1 MRACYRIDE
10 AYAVLYRIPN
20 WDGDH
25 STGERWRSGADRVSG
40 CVSNHVERARAMNA
54 DYRCPDCSALFDATE
69 RIVADPRR
77 GRLDDRGPEQPE
89 A

>member
-1 MRACYRIDE
+1 MPCYTVFRIGMGTTLRGNDSVPE
-10 AYAVLYRIPN
+10 PTVCPVY
-20 WDGDH
+20 
-25 STGERWRSGADRVSG
+25 
-40 CVSNHVERARAMNA
+40 VSNHVERARAMNA

>member
-1 MRACYRIDE
+1 
-10 AYAVLYRIPN
+10 
-20 WDGDH
+20 
-25 STGERWRSGADRVSG
+25 
-40 CVSNHVERARAMNA
+40 MNA
-54 DYRCPDCSALFDATE
+54 DYRCPDCSALFDATG

>member
-1 MRACYRIDE
+1 MPCYTVFRIGMGTTP
-10 AYAVLYRIPN
+10 RGN
-20 WDGDH
+20 DGVPEP
-25 STGERWRSGADRVSG
+25 TVCPV

-54 DYRCPDCSALFDATE
+54 DYRCPDCSALFDANG

-89 A
+89 G